1 MEQKMETNL
10 NGMMFG
16 QHLLDPRGPFTKL
29 DAQVAPFPDDK
40 SGQRVLIFQFP
51 QTIHRK
57 LVI

>member
-51 QTIHRK
+51 QTIHR
-57 LVI
+57 